1 MRDLGPDL
9 GFIGDDSSAFDAGL
23 DELARTDLL
32 LDALA
37 DRTDIDFDDPDG
49 LEDKALAAVLGQ
61 WRDDLRWPPASAL
74 VSPEE
79 AVEALRTGIDERR
92 RARHGLAAVG
102 SVAASLL
109 MLSGFGAVVADAR
122 PGDAL
127 YGLHAMFFDERR
139 VNDDQ
144 VVLSAKADL
153 AKVQQLIAQGQ
164 WAQAQNQLAE
174 VSSTVQAM
182 NDPGRRQDLINQLN
196 LLNTKVESRDPNAT
210 LPPAAPPTVNSPAS
224 PAPQSKTAPA
234 KSTTPSPT
242 SMAPTTTTPST
253 VAGTTSPPPNPSAS
267 ESPTPSP
274 TPSATPSSTKHK
286 HHHGSTTTTSVDP
299 TTP

>member
-9 GFIGDDSSAFDAGL
+9 GFSGDDRPALDARL
-23 DELARTDLL
+23 DELAHTDLM

-37 DRTDIDFDDPDG
+37 EREDIDFDDPDD
-49 LEDKALAAVLGQ
+49 LEDKALAALLGQ

-79 AVEALRTGIDERR
+79 AVDALRTGMEERR

-109 MLSGFGAVVADAR
+109 FLSGFGAVVADAR

-139 VNDDQ
+139 VNDDH

-153 AKVQQLIAQGQ
+153 AKVQQMIAQGQ

-174 VSSTVQAM
+174 ISSSVKSM
-182 NDPGRRQDLINQLN
+182 NDDGRRQDLINEVN

-210 LPPAAPPTVNSPAS
+210 LPPAAPPTGVVS
-224 PAPQSKTAPA
+224 PAPQAPRSKPKTAPDS
-234 KSTTPSPT
+234 STTPT
-242 SMAPTTTTPST
+242 
-253 VAGTTSPPPNPSAS
+253 
-267 ESPTPSP
+267 P
-274 TPSATPSSTKHK
+274 TPSATSKVMSTTPPSSASPSDSPSPSPTPSSTKHK
-286 HHHGSTTTTSVDP
+286 HHGSTSTPSAVEP
-299 TTP
+299 TP

>member
-1 MRDLGPDL
+1 MRDLGSDL
-9 GFIGDDSSAFDAGL
+9 GFTGDDSSAFDAGL
-23 DELARTDLL
+23 GELARTDLM

-37 DRTDIDFDDPDG
+37 ERSDIDLDDPDG
-49 LEDKALAAVLGQ
+49 LEDKALAALLGQ

-74 VSPEE
+74 VSPDE
-79 AVEALRTGIDERR
+79 AVEALCTGIEERR

-153 AKVQQLIAQGQ
+153 AKVQQMIAQGQ

-182 NDPGRRQDLINQLN
+182 NDPSRRQDLINQLN

-210 LPPAAPPTVNSPAS
+210 LPPAAPPTANSPAT

-234 KSTTPSPT
+234 RTTTPS
-242 SMAPTTTTPST
+242 APTATTPST

-267 ESPTPSP
+267 ESATPSP
-274 TPSATPSSTKHK
+274 TAPATPSSTKHK
-286 HHHGSTTTTSVDP
+286 HHHGSTTTTSMDP
-299 TTP
+299 TAP

>member
-1 MRDLGPDL
+1 MRDLGSDL
-9 GFIGDDSSAFDAGL
+9 GFPGDDASAFDPAL
-23 DELARTDLL
+23 DELARTDLM

-37 DRTDIDFDDPDG
+37 DRSDIDFDDPDG
-49 LEDKALAAVLGQ
+49 LEDKALAALLGQ

-79 AVEALRTGIDERR
+79 AVEALRTGIEERR

-153 AKVQQLIAQGQ
+153 AKVQQMIAQGQ
-164 WAQAQNQLAE
+164 WAAAQNQLAE

-182 NDPGRRQDLINQLN
+182 NDPSRRQDLINQLN

-210 LPPAAPPTVNSPAS
+210 LPPAAPPTANSPAIA
-224 PAPQSKTAPA
+224 PAPQSRTAPVR
-234 KSTTPSPT
+234 TTPPT
-242 SMAPTTTTPST
+242 PTPPSTTTPPT
-253 VAGTTSPPPNPSAS
+253 PSAS
-267 ESPTPSP
+267 ASPTPSP
-274 TPSATPSSTKHK
+274 TSSATPSSTKHK
-286 HHHGSTTTTSVDP
+286 HHHDSTTTTSPVEP

>member
-1 MRDLGPDL
+1 L
-9 GFIGDDSSAFDAGL
+9 GFSGDDRPALDARL
-23 DELARTDLL
+23 DELAHTDLM

-37 DRTDIDFDDPDG
+37 EREDIDFDDPDD
-49 LEDKALAAVLGQ
+49 LEDKALAALLGQ

-79 AVEALRTGIDERR
+79 AVDALRTGMEERR

-109 MLSGFGAVVADAR
+109 FLSGFGAVVADAR

-139 VNDDQ
+139 VNDDH

-153 AKVQQLIAQGQ
+153 AKVQQMIAQGQ

-174 VSSTVQAM
+174 ISSSVKSM
-182 NDPGRRQDLINQLN
+182 NDDGRRQDLINEVN

-210 LPPAAPPTVNSPAS
+210 LPPAAPPTGVVS
-224 PAPQSKTAPA
+224 PAPQAPRSKPKTAPDS
-234 KSTTPSPT
+234 STTP
-242 SMAPTTTTPST
+242 PS
-253 VAGTTSPPPNPSAS
+253 SAS
-267 ESPTPSP
+267 PSDSPSP
-274 TPSATPSSTKHK
+274 SPTPSSTKHK
-286 HHHGSTTTTSVDP
+286 HHGSTSTPSAVEP
-299 TTP
+299 TP

>member
-1 MRDLGPDL
+1 MRDSAPDL
-9 GFIGDDSSAFDAGL
+9 GFTGDDPSAFDAGL
-23 DELARTDLL
+23 NELARTDLL

-37 DRTDIDFDDPDG
+37 ERSDIDLDDPDG
-49 LEDKALAAVLGQ
+49 LEDKALAALLGQ

-74 VSPEE
+74 VSPDE
-79 AVEALRTGIDERR
+79 AVQALNTGIEERR

-109 MLSGFGAVVADAR
+109 VLSGFGAVVADAR

-127 YGLHAMFFDERR
+127 YGLHSMFFDERR
-139 VNDDQ
+139 VDDDQ

-153 AKVQQLIAQGQ
+153 AKAQQLIAQGQ

-196 LLNTKVESRDPNAT
+196 LLNTKVESRDANAT
-210 LPPAAPPTVNSPAS
+210 LPPAAPPTVT
-224 PAPQSKTAPA
+224 PAPQSRTAPVGTTPSP
-234 KSTTPSPT
+234 STTPS
-242 SMAPTTTTPST
+242 
-253 VAGTTSPPPNPSAS
+253 TTSPPNPSAS
-267 ESPTPSP
+267 DAPTPSS

-286 HHHGSTTTTSVDP
+286 HHHGSTTTTSVEP
-299 TTP
+299 TP

>member
-1 MRDLGPDL
+1 MRDSVPDL
-9 GFIGDDSSAFDAGL
+9 GFTGDDPSAFDAGL
-23 DELARTDLL
+23 DELARTDLM

-37 DRTDIDFDDPDG
+37 ERADIDFDDADD
-49 LEDKALAAVLGQ
+49 LEDKALAALLGQ

-79 AVEALRTGIDERR
+79 AVEALHTGIEERR
-92 RARHGLAAVG
+92 RTRHGLAAVG

-109 MLSGFGAVVADAR
+109 VLSGFGAVVADAR
-122 PGDAL
+122 PGDAM

-196 LLNTKVESRDPNAT
+196 LLNTKVESRDANAT
-210 LPPAAPPTVNSPAS
+210 LPPAAPPTGT
-224 PAPQSKTAPA
+224 PAPQSRTAPA

-242 SMAPTTTTPST
+242 PTPTTTTSST
-253 VAGTTSPPPNPSAS
+253 VAGTTSPPNPSTS
-267 ESPTPSP
+267 ESPTA
-274 TPSATPSSTKHK
+274 SATPSSTKHK
-286 HHHGSTTTTSVDP
+286 HHHGSTTTTSVEP
-299 TTP
+299 TP

>member
-1 MRDLGPDL
+1 L
-9 GFIGDDSSAFDAGL
+9 GFPGDDRPALDARL
-23 DELARTDLL
+23 DELAHTDLM

-37 DRTDIDFDDPDG
+37 EREDIDFDDPDD
-49 LEDKALAAVLGQ
+49 LEDKALAALLGQ

-79 AVEALRTGIDERR
+79 AVDALRTGIEERR

-109 MLSGFGAVVADAR
+109 FLSGFGAVVADAR

-139 VNDDQ
+139 VNEDP

-153 AKVQQLIAQGQ
+153 AKVQQMIAQGQ

-174 VSSTVQAM
+174 ISSSVKSM
-182 NDPGRRQDLINQLN
+182 NDDRRRQDLINEVN

-210 LPPAAPPTVNSPAS
+210 LPPAAPPTGAVS
-224 PAPQSKTAPA
+224 PAPKAPRSKPKTAPDS
-234 KSTTPSPT
+234 STTPT
-242 SMAPTTTTPST
+242 
-253 VAGTTSPPPNPSAS
+253 
-267 ESPTPSP
+267 P
-274 TPSATPSSTKHK
+274 TPSATSKVMSTTPPSSASPSDSPSPSPTPSSTKHK
-286 HHHGSTTTTSVDP
+286 HHGSTSTPSVVEP
-299 TTP
+299 TP